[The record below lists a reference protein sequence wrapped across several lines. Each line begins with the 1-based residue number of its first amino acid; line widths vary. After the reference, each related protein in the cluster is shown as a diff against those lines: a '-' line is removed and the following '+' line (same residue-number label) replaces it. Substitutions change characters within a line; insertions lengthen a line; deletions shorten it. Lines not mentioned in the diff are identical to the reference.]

1 MNIGSYTIVSLD
13 RLETQTMKTQV
24 IIAALA
30 YLVATQPGKAETNE
44 SDSKQLWYGV
54 GLGAVATLCNLLEEG
69 IIDKKTVSAK
79 LASMQE
85 PSPDAD
91 IETVKEVIRELR
103 SDENFKD
110 CLD

>member
-1 MNIGSYTIVSLD
+1 
-13 RLETQTMKTQV
+13 MKRQV
-24 IIAALA
+24 ILAALA
-30 YLVATQPGKAETNE
+30 YLVATQPGKAEANE

-54 GLGAVATLCNLLEEG
+54 GLGAVAALCNLLEEG
-69 IIDKKTVSAK
+69 IIDRTTVRAK
-79 LASMQE
+79 LESMVE

-91 IETVKEVIRELR
+91 IDAIKEVIRELE